1 MPEVN
6 MIGLWTAKLMQTQ
19 NNREIWITR
28 GHLAALGTATL
39 AIALLAFFVGIQ
51 VGRSQ
56 VDAPTSATTET
67 LLPNA
72 EREDALEALL
82 REVEAAQAAA
92 PPLAFPE
99 TLAEGGAADVP
110 EPEEVAT
117 VETAVEPAVEPEPTP
132 PPEPSEAA
140 PPPQSGWSVQ
150 IASYDTVADAD
161 ARVAQLKERKM
172 KAYRVAALI
181 RGKNW
186 YRVKVGSYPNKDS
199 AAKARTELARI
210 LGTRDLMITEAP

>member
-1 MPEVN
+1 MCSARDSRAEPP
-6 MIGLWTAKLMQTQ
+6 L
-19 NNREIWITR
+19 
-28 GHLAALGTATL
+28 
-39 AIALLAFFVGIQ
+39 ALLAFFVGIQ

-56 VDAPTSATTET
+56 VDTPGSATTET

-99 TLAEGGAADVP
+99 SLAEGGAAEVP
-110 EPEEVAT
+110 EPEKAEV
-117 VETAVEPAVEPEPTP
+117 VETTIEPAPEPEPTP
-132 PPEPSEAA
+132 PPEPAESTPA
-140 PPPQSGWSVQ
+140 PKSGWSVQ
-150 IASYDTVADAD
+150 IASYDNVTDAD
-161 ARVAQLKERKM
+161 ARVAKLKDRKM

-186 YRVKVGSYPNKDS
+186 YRVKVGSYSSKDA

>member
-1 MPEVN
+1 
-6 MIGLWTAKLMQTQ
+6 MQTQ

-56 VDAPTSATTET
+56 VDTPSTATTET

-99 TLAEGGAADVP
+99 TLAEGGSAEVP
-110 EPEEVAT
+110 EPEKAEV
-117 VETAVEPAVEPEPTP
+117 VETTIEPAPEPEPTP
-132 PPEPSEAA
+132 PEH
-140 PPPQSGWSVQ
+140 
-150 IASYDTVADAD
+150 ADA
-161 ARVAQLKERKM
+161 
-172 KAYRVAALI
+172 
-181 RGKNW
+181 
-186 YRVKVGSYPNKDS
+186 SP
-199 AAKARTELARI
+199 
-210 LGTRDLMITEAP
+210 AP

>member
-1 MPEVN
+1 M
-6 MIGLWTAKLMQTQ
+6 ATQ
-19 NNREIWITR
+19 NRREIWITR

-51 VGRSQ
+51 VGRTQTEQPLS
-56 VDAPTSATTET
+56 PSAET
-67 LLPNA
+67 LLPNP

-99 TLAEGGAADVP
+99 TLAEDSPPPAP
-110 EPEEVAT
+110 EAPSTEP
-117 VETAVEPAVEPEPTP
+117 VETAVRP
-132 PPEPSEAA
+132 PPEVKTV
-140 PPPQSGWSVQ
+140 PPPDPPKSAPVPKSGWSVQ
-150 IASYDTVADAD
+150 IASYENAADAD
-161 ARVAQLKERKM
+161 ARVAKLQEQKL

-181 RGKNW
+181 RGNNW
-186 YRVKVGSYPNKDS
+186 YRVKVGSYPSKDA
-199 AAKARTELARI
+199 AAKARSDLART

>member
-1 MPEVN
+1 MH
-6 MIGLWTAKLMQTQ
+6 TQ
-19 NNREIWITR
+19 NGREIWITK

-56 VDAPTSATTET
+56 IEAAPSENIDA
-67 LLPNA
+67 LLPDP

-82 REVEAAQAAA
+82 REVESAQAAA

-99 TLAEGGAADVP
+99 TLVEGKVP
-110 EPEEVAT
+110 EAPETPEEAPVKT
-117 VETAVEPAVEPEPTP
+117 EVRPAPEVKHTP
-132 PPEPSEAA
+132 PPEPPKSA
-140 PPPQSGWSVQ
+140 PIPKSGWSVQ
-150 IASYDTVADAD
+150 IASYERVADAD
-161 ARVAQLKERKM
+161 ARVTKLQERKL

-181 RGKNW
+181 RGHNW
-186 YRVKVGSYPNKDS
+186 YRVKVGSYPTRD
-199 AAKARTELARI
+199 AATKARISLART

>member
-1 MPEVN
+1 
-6 MIGLWTAKLMQTQ
+6 MQTQ

-56 VDAPTSATTET
+56 VDTPSTATTET

-110 EPEEVAT
+110 EPEEAEEVKT
-117 VETAVEPAVEPEPTP
+117 TVEPAPEPEPTP
-132 PPEPSEAA
+132 PPEPADSSPA
-140 PPPQSGWSVQ
+140 PKSGWSVQ
-150 IASYDTVADAD
+150 IASYDNVADAD
-161 ARVAQLKERKM
+161 ARVAKLKERKM

-186 YRVKVGSYPNKDS
+186 YRVKVGSYPSKDA

>member
-1 MPEVN
+1 
-6 MIGLWTAKLMQTQ
+6 MQTQ

-56 VDAPTSATTET
+56 VDTPSTATTET

-99 TLAEGGAADVP
+99 TLAEGGAAEVP
-110 EPEEVAT
+110 EPEEAEV
-117 VETAVEPAVEPEPTP
+117 VETTVEPAPEPEPTP
-132 PPEPSEAA
+132 PPEPADASPA
-140 PPPQSGWSVQ
+140 PKSGWSVQ
-150 IASYDTVADAD
+150 IASYDNVAD
-161 ARVAQLKERKM
+161 ARVVKLKERKM

-186 YRVKVGSYPNKDS
+186 YRVKVGSYPSKDA